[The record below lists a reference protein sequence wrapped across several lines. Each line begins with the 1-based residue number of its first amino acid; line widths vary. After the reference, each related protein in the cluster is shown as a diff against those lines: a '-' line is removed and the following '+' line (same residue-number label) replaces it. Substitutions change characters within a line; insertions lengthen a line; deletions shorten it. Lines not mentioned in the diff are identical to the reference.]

1 MIVDLNDEDL
11 DLEINE
17 LDAKVKEIQQLIND
31 SKGNEIEEN
40 NLILIKEKI
49 EKCILDIND
58 IKVDLTMTY
67 DENDE
72 KKNIIKSLENEL
84 KNINDNVIKNLKIK
98 EKFEYEKEN
107 CYLNIKKLKNND
119 DQKNEIRI
127 ERLSFGFIKKYF
139 FWIIVLIFI
148 LYLKWKII

>member
-1 MIVDLNDEDL
+1 M
-11 DLEINE
+11 
-17 LDAKVKEIQQLIND
+17 KMMK
-31 SKGNEIEEN
+31 
-40 NLILIKEKI
+40 
-49 EKCILDIND
+49 
-58 IKVDLTMTY
+58 
-67 DENDE
+67 

-139 FWIIVLIFI
+139 FLIIALIFI

>member
-1 MIVDLNDEDL
+1 MIVDLNNEDL

-17 LDAKVKEIQQLIND
+17 LDAKVKKIKQLIND

-40 NLILIKEKI
+40 NLLLIKEKI

-72 KKNIIKSLENEL
+72 KKNFIKSLENEL

-139 FWIIVLIFI
+139 FLIIVLIFI
-148 LYLKWKII
+148 LCLKWKII

>member
-1 MIVDLNDEDL
+1 MIVDLNNEDL

-17 LDAKVKEIQQLIND
+17 LDAKVKKIKQLIND

-40 NLILIKEKI
+40 NLLLIKEKI

-72 KKNIIKSLENEL
+72 KKNFIKSLENEL

-139 FWIIVLIFI
+139 FLIIVLIFI

>member
-72 KKNIIKSLENEL
+72 KK
-84 KNINDNVIKNLKIK
+84 
-98 EKFEYEKEN
+98 
-107 CYLNIKKLKNND
+107 
-119 DQKNEIRI
+119 
-127 ERLSFGFIKKYF
+127 KY
-139 FWIIVLIFI
+139 
-148 LYLKWKII
+148 YKIIRK

>member
-17 LDAKVKEIQQLIND
+17 LEAKVKEIQQLIND

-84 KNINDNVIKNLKIK
+84 KNINDNIIKNLKIK

-139 FWIIVLIFI
+139 FLIIVLIFI

>member
-11 DLEINE
+11 DLEIHE

-40 NLILIKEKI
+40 NLLLIKEKI

-107 CYLNIKKLKNND
+107 SYLNIKKLKNND
-119 DQKNEIRI
+119 DQKNEIKI
-127 ERLSFGFIKKYF
+127 KRLSFGFIKKYF
-139 FWIIVLIFI
+139 FLIIVLVFI
-148 LYLKWKII
+148 LCLKWKII

>member
-40 NLILIKEKI
+40 NLILIKEKF

-107 CYLNIKKLKNND
+107 CYLNINKLKNND
-119 DQKNEIRI
+119 DQKNEIKI

-139 FWIIVLIFI
+139 FLIIALIFI
-148 LYLKWKII
+148 LYLKRKII

>member
-17 LDAKVKEIQQLIND
+17 LEAKVKEIQQLIND

-139 FWIIVLIFI
+139 FLIIVLVFI
-148 LYLKWKII
+148 LCLKWKII

>member
-84 KNINDNVIKNLKIK
+84 KNINDNIIKNLKIK

>member
-11 DLEINE
+11 DLEIHE

-40 NLILIKEKI
+40 NLLLIKEKI

-107 CYLNIKKLKNND
+107 SYLNIKKLKNND

-127 ERLSFGFIKKYF
+127 KRLSFGFIKKYF
-139 FWIIVLIFI
+139 FLIIVLVFI
-148 LYLKWKII
+148 LCLKWKII

>member
-84 KNINDNVIKNLKIK
+84 KNINDNIIKNLKIK

-119 DQKNEIRI
+119 DQKNEIKI

>member
-17 LDAKVKEIQQLIND
+17 LEAKVKEIQQLIND